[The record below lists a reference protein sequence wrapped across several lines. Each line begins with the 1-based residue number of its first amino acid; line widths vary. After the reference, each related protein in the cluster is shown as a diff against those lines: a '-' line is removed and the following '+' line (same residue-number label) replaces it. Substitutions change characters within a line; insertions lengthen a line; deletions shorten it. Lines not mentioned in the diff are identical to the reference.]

1 MELLE
6 SNYATSINTSKKE
19 ADRVKARNRCVLLV
33 DMLYYGA
40 EAQKRFEQDVYDGLV
55 TDGLDA
61 KYVALKTTAEPQFN
75 ATSTT
80 APKTVN
86 ELYALSLGIA
96 DAVELQFTF
105 TLEAGQHD
113 KYTIKVTCA
122 GQVYTYTSK
131 DFQYAYAKYPNRAT
145 VVCSELAAKQMRD
158 EVTVVLLKDGVQVSQ
173 TYTTSIESA
182 AKTMG
187 TTATNKNYA
196 LARAMM
202 TYGDSAKVC
211 FG

>member
-1 MELLE
+1 M
-6 SNYATSINTSKKE
+6 
-19 ADRVKARNRCVLLV
+19 
-33 DMLYYGA
+33 YG
-40 EAQKRFEQDVYDGLV
+40 
-55 TDGLDA
+55 
-61 KYVALKTTAEPQFN
+61 
-75 ATSTT
+75 
-80 APKTVN
+80 
-86 ELYALSLGIA
+86 LSLGVA

-113 KYTIKVTCA
+113 KYIVKVTCA
-122 GQVYTYTSK
+122 GVDYTYSS
-131 DFQYAYAKYPNRAT
+131 DSFQYAYTKYPDRAT
-145 VVCSELAAKQMRD
+145 VICGDLAAKQMRD

-187 TTATNKNYA
+187 TTTTNKNYA